1 MTAMADLVDR
11 SWDVQRRIE
20 ERAKRLG
27 KGKYGRVLKM
37 ARKPT
42 SDEYSRVVLTTG
54 LGIAAIGAL
63 GFVIYLVMRYGPDV
77 VRGLFGIVGY
87 R

>member
-1 MTAMADLVDR
+1 MGALIER
-11 SWDVQRRIE
+11 SWEIQKRIE

-27 KGKYGRVLKM
+27 KGKYGRVLQM

-42 SDEYSRVVLTTG
+42 QDEFSKVVQLTA
-54 LGIAAIGAL
+54 LGILVIGAV
-63 GFVIYLVMRYGPDV
+63 GFTIYLIFQYLGPWLQA
-77 VRGLFGIVGY
+77 LF

>member
-1 MTAMADLVDR
+1 MANLVDK

-42 SDEYSRVVLTTG
+42 SDEYSKIVLITG
-54 LGIAAIGAL
+54 LGLILVGAL
-63 GFVIYLVMRYGPDV
+63 GFLIYWGMRYGPDAF
-77 VRGLFGIVGY
+77 RDFFGGP
-87 R
+87 